1 MKRKIDLHLNIYDEF
16 KKHAP
21 EPPPYT
27 CPYIDDVITD
37 LENLRNQN
45 DELREYAKYWKKQVE
60 SLSEEIY
67 KLNLLLKEYEFEE
80 E

>member
-1 MKRKIDLHLNIYDEF
+1 
-16 KKHAP
+16 
-21 EPPPYT
+21 
-27 CPYIDDVITD
+27 

-45 DELREYAKYWKKQVE
+45 DELREYAKYWKKQVKG
-60 SLSEEIY
+60 LSEEIY